1 VAYAQVFGEEADLPE
16 AVILRKEKM
25 TRKISSDV
33 SEKKEAGSDL
43 DKKT

>member
-1 VAYAQVFGEEADLPE
+1 MVYAQVFGEEADLSE

-33 SEKKEAGSDL
+33 SEKMEAGFDL